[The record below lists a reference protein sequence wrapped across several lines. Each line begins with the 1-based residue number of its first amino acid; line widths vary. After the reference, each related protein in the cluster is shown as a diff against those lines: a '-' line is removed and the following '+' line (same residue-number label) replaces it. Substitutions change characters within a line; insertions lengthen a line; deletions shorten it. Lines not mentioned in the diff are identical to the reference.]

1 MTPPLVSSPSAV
13 KRQKVILDTDIG
25 DDFDDANAL
34 GLLLASPEI
43 EVIGVVVDYGNTPE
57 RAKVACRMLHEVG
70 CDHIPVV
77 VGRMTDDEFTRAHFY
92 TKQFHWGEG
101 FDQKKPI
108 AQPAADFII
117 EQLYKHPHEIILM
130 TIAPVTNFKDVLEK
144 DPQALKMA
152 KKVVSMFGAFYKGYA
167 PNTAPCAEW
176 NAKADAPASQLF
188 AASGADITYIGL
200 DVTIDVRLKK
210 EYIQQFSY
218 RNSPLTNAILALF
231 TLSSIERKDPE
242 PIIYDSV
249 AVAFVL
255 WPDLFKTRKTFVRVD
270 DEGHT
275 IIEESKAPNC
285 RIAVEFDS
293 PRFFGRY
300 MDRMLTQNLM
310 RK

>member
-1 MTPPLVSSPSAV
+1 M
-13 KRQKVILDTDIG
+13 KKQKVILDTDIG

-43 EVIGVVVDYGNTPE
+43 ELIGVVMDYGNTPE
-57 RAKVACRMLHEVG
+57 RAKVACRFLHEVG
-70 CDHIPVV
+70 RDDIPVV
-77 VGRMTDDEFTRAHFY
+77 VGRMTDDEFTRANFY

-101 FDQKKPI
+101 FDKCRPI

-144 DPQALKMA
+144 DPHALKLA
-152 KKVVSMFGAFYKGYA
+152 KKVVSMFGAFYKGYG
-167 PNTAPCAEW
+167 PNTPPCAEW
-176 NAKADAPASQLF
+176 NSKADAPASQLF
-188 AASGADITYIGL
+188 AASGADITYVGL
-200 DVTIDVRLKK
+200 DVTIDVRLRR
-210 EYIQQFSY
+210 EHIQQFAY
-218 RNSPLTNAILALF
+218 RNSPMTNAILALF

-249 AVAFVL
+249 SVAFVL
-255 WPDLFKTRKTFVRVD
+255 WPELFKTRKAFVRVD

-275 IIEESKAPNC
+275 IIDESKEPNC
-285 RIAVEFDS
+285 RIAMEFDQAK
-293 PRFFGRY
+293 FFERY
-300 MDRMLTQNLM
+300 MNLMLTQNLM